1 MYNYYRWLGLGFVL
15 VAAVGDSYKISDYW
29 PIGLPITIIVLA
41 FFVLLMLRINQIS
54 VKNLAVIVIAM
65 MAFIYGS
72 YKNNL
77 YYLLQDFLPIA
88 TSILLFICLK
98 NINSIDC
105 SERLSYYTRIF
116 LVIASLKV
124 FYIIIVRPLP
134 DWGETW
140 ISSNYILDGGF
151 PRVMLKGS
159 SPLFFIS
166 VVFELINFIKNKKG
180 SVVYLFLGFSLIV
193 LDGSRALLA
202 ATLIPSFFVLVG
214 AFKFNTH
221 TVLIKIIPG
230 VGFLLL
236 LVAFVT
242 SASFRSS
249 DPNVS
254 GEFEQVGVESVSAA
268 YRLLEISSA
277 IESVQNVYIGNGLGA
292 SFITLASGSVNDNNE
307 GIYVHSFP
315 VWVYVKFGVLGFAIA
330 CILFIIF
337 IVKLLRSIVRVKDN
351 PELLVVNVWG
361 IYFLSFVCASFI
373 TNLLATFTG
382 AIVASLLAINFIQKR
397 KLMTIKDCGQ

>member
-1 MYNYYRWLGLGFVL
+1 M
-15 VAAVGDSYKISDYW
+15 
-29 PIGLPITIIVLA
+29 
-41 FFVLLMLRINQIS
+41 
-54 VKNLAVIVIAM
+54 
-65 MAFIYGS
+65 
-72 YKNNL
+72 
-77 YYLLQDFLPIA
+77 
-88 TSILLFICLK
+88 
-98 NINSIDC
+98 
-105 SERLSYYTRIF
+105 
-116 LVIASLKV
+116 